1 MAVAVIRIE
10 VDVKEA
16 KKTIEELSDNSKDFR
31 PVWRYAKRELEIAFS
46 ENFLSGGN
54 LVPGG
59 WAPLDASYAAWKST
73 HFPGA
78 KKMFIDGSLFKSVAD
93 LSSSS
98 VNRITPL
105 SAEFGTDVEYAKFHQ
120 YGTTKMPAR
129 KIIFEP
135 KGFAKDLAKKAKQH
149 VLGEK

>member
-1 MAVAVIRIE
+1 MTTVIVE
-10 VDVKEA
+10 VDINIKNAKEMMDR
-16 KKTIEELSDNSKDFR
+16 ISKNARDMR
-31 PVWRYAKRELEIAFS
+31 PVWKYAKRELEVAFTT
-46 ENFLSGGN
+46 NFLSGGS

-59 WAPLDASYAAWKST
+59 WAPLDRGYAAWKAV

-78 KKMFIDGSLFKSVAD
+78 RKLVIDGRLFKSVAD
-93 LSSSS
+93 LDSPA
-98 VNRITPL
+98 VNKITPL

-135 KGFAKDLAKKAKQH
+135 KGFARDIARKAKEH
-149 VLGEK
+149 ILSED